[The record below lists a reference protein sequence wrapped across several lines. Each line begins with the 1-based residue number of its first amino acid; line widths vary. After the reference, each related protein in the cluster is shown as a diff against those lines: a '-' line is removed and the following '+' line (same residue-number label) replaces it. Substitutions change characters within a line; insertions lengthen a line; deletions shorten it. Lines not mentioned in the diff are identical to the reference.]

1 MWRSDEPQSDAWWVS
16 TKEFLPDNGEKVL
29 VIDKCGAVHNQM
41 FTDYGLGG
49 KMLFRPDGLKPVQDV
64 KWWMPIPIDGWN
76 DIKKVKPDEGE
87 VALTMGAYGRIFS
100 GVWKTPC
107 GAREPMFMPYV
118 WDVLFWR
125 PMPLLPKGVPLMAED
140 WRQSET

>member
-49 KMLFRPDGLKPVQDV
+49 KMLFRPDGRRRSCTH
-64 KWWMPIPIDGWN
+64 DG
-76 DIKKVKPDEGE
+76 
-87 VALTMGAYGRIFS
+87 
-100 GVWKTPC
+100 GVWPNFQRSLENTVRSTR
-107 GAREPMFMPYV
+107 A
-118 WDVLFWR
+118 DVYALC
-125 PMPLLPKGVPLMAED
+125 MGCSILEADAAAPKGRFVNGRRLEAI
-140 WRQSET
+140 